1 MLQNWISQNMFLYGM
16 AAAGVLGLLCTLA
29 ANHFYNRVIGD
40 LKRPD
45 QPKTKWMGQTL
56 SLYRKKSRG
65 KMLPNPDVFVR
76 NQLNEGRVLGI
87 SLSRWR
93 RGVGYLGLVCFAGT
107 CAAVYG
113 CYQYHLPEIVR
124 YQHAVLGMGIFLGL
138 AMLSQSF
145 GFAGKERQIRDGLLD
160 YMENRVSAVQS
171 QQEPAQA
178 EEKEKGILIDQV
190 MQGVKQT
197 AAAGTKFS
205 GLLSREEEQVMR
217 EVIREYLT

>member
-56 SLYRKKSRG
+56 SLYREKSRG

-124 YQHAVLGMGIFLGL
+124 YQHAVLGMGIFLGK
-138 AMLSQSF
+138 
-145 GFAGKERQIRDGLLD
+145 GRCGTGCWIIWKT
-160 YMENRVSAVQS
+160 VSVLCS
-171 QQEPAQA
+171 
-178 EEKEKGILIDQV
+178 
-190 MQGVKQT
+190 
-197 AAAGTKFS
+197 
-205 GLLSREEEQVMR
+205 LSRNRHRRKRKKRVF
-217 EVIREYLT
+217 